1 MFIKILYNQL
11 SPCGHPVITD
21 TPMIRTA
28 AKSHA
33 KLIYSCLSEINCR
46 YYGHSLMR
54 TPAQGP
60 YSLRCKES
68 LLYWEVVPR
77 PRPRT
82 QGPLPLF
89 PRGAPLEGGCHS
101 P

>member
-1 MFIKILYNQL
+1 
-11 SPCGHPVITD
+11 
-21 TPMIRTA
+21 
-28 AKSHA
+28 
-33 KLIYSCLSEINCR
+33 
-46 YYGHSLMR
+46 MR

-89 PRGAPLEGGCHS
+89 PGEHPGKEVATPLKLLKSNYNVPHCLGLLTPYIIKCVTYVH
-101 P
+101 